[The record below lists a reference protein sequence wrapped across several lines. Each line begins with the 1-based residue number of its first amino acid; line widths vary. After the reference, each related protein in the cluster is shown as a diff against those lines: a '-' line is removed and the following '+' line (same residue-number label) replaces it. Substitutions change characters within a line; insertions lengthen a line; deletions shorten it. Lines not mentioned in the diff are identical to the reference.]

1 MRALIG
7 AAALAAA
14 SLAGA
19 QFYGPGKYDRTV
31 PGQGRIATGEQAG
44 VRVDQKL
51 GDKIPADLVMR
62 DEKGQ
67 EVRLGSLYRGRP
79 VLLLPIFYEC
89 PGICTQ
95 ELNGL
100 ADSMSSMKAPEDRPA
115 DKFDIV
121 VFSIDPQE
129 SPQMA
134 AAKKE
139 VYVGLYE
146 EMAKDKKMDRA
157 GTEEGWTFLTGT
169 PEAIDTLTQAIGFS
183 YRRDEKGNIVHPAS
197 LVVTTPEGV
206 ISRYFLE
213 TEYPQRIL
221 QLAINQA
228 SGGEIGARQQPISF
242 LSCITLD
249 PMTGRFSVNVLNTV
263 RLAGILTM
271 AALAVSIFV
280 MNRGRK
286 RAAAAHQEAE

>member
-1 MRALIG
+1 MKALIG
-7 AAALAAA
+7 AAILAAA
-14 SLAGA
+14 ALAGA

-31 PGQGRIATGEQAG
+31 PGQGRIGAGEQAG
-44 VRVDQKL
+44 VRVEQKL
-51 GDKIPADLVMR
+51 GDKIPADLTMR
-62 DEKGQ
+62 NEAGK
-67 EVRLGSLYRGRP
+67 EVRIGDLYRGRP

-100 ADSMSSMKAPEDRPA
+100 ADALSSMKAPEDQPA
-115 DKFDIV
+115 EKFDIV

-129 SPQMA
+129 TSQMA

-146 EMAKDKKMDRA
+146 EMAKDKKTDRS
-157 GTEEGWTFLTGT
+157 GTDEGWTFLTGT
-169 PEAIDTLTQAIGFS
+169 PEAIETLTQAIGFN
-183 YRRDEKGNIVHPAS
+183 YRKDEGGNIVHPAS
-197 LVVTTPEGV
+197 LVVTTSEGI

-228 SGGEIGARQQPISF
+228 AGGEVGARQEPISF

-249 PMTGRFSVNVLNTV
+249 PMTGKFSVNVLNTI
-263 RLAGILTM
+263 RLGGILTM
-271 AALAVSIFV
+271 ATLAVSIFV

-286 RAAAAHQEAE
+286 KTAAAQKEAE